1 MSNIIIA
8 PPNIREL
15 HLQVTGKSGLIC
27 HHFGEKS
34 RKQIE
39 DTQRKVAKGP
49 KEARNPKAEYEGA
62 FYKLEGGG
70 YGFPCAGFK
79 KSAIRAAKLLDGVN
93 MTDAR
98 QMFFVEPDDRD
109 MTGVDCVRIECE
121 GEPVMRTDTVRLAKG
136 ANDLR
141 YRPEFRKWSC
151 TLKISFDQ
159 DLISSS
165 QLVNLFLRAGSQ
177 VGVGDWRPERD
188 GQFGR
193 FTVGEQTVLETGLE
207 TEVKKAA

>member
-27 HHFGEKS
+27 HHFGQKS

-39 DTQRKVAKGP
+39 DTHAKVAKGP
-49 KEARNPKAEYEGA
+49 KEARDPKAEYEGA

-98 QMFFVEPDDRD
+98 QMFFVEADDRD
-109 MTGVDCVRIECE
+109 TTGVDCVRIEYE
-121 GEPVMRTDTVRLAKG
+121 GKPEMRTDTVRLAKG
-136 ANDLR
+136 ASDLR

-207 TEVKKAA
+207 TEVKEAA

>member
-39 DTQRKVAKGP
+39 DTQGKVAKGP

-98 QMFFVEPDDRD
+98 QMFFVEADDRD

-136 ANDLR
+136 AND
-141 YRPEFRKWSC
+141 
-151 TLKISFDQ
+151 
-159 DLISSS
+159 
-165 QLVNLFLRAGSQ
+165 
-177 VGVGDWRPERD
+177 
-188 GQFGR
+188 
-193 FTVGEQTVLETGLE
+193 
-207 TEVKKAA
+207 